1 MYTENKKE
9 KKINL
14 IKGGPMKILKKMM
27 VIVLFVSL
35 LTLAA
40 CGGRNQPVT
49 RSQFDVARQETL
61 DAEARV
67 SALRAEQSRL
77 EAELTAKNAKLLVL
91 QEMEREGQ

>member
-1 MYTENKKE
+1 
-9 KKINL
+9 
-14 IKGGPMKILKKMM
+14 MKILRKLI
-27 VIVLFVSL
+27 VIVLFISL

-40 CGGRNQPVT
+40 CGGNRQPVT
-49 RSQFDVARQETL
+49 KSQFDIARQETL

-67 SALRAEQSRL
+67 ATLRAENSRL